1 MTKAV
6 IVYLLKNSQV
16 ALGRKKTGH
25 GIGKWNGYGGKIEAN
40 ETPEEAAARE
50 LFEESGV
57 TIEQKDLVKV
67 AEIDYKEDK
76 GEWMVYVFTASKF
89 DGNPQE
95 SEEMQPKW
103 FNLDKIPYKEMWE
116 NDKLWLEKVFNNEKF
131 KAIFWHDND
140 GNILKYEF
148 TDL

>member
-1 MTKAV
+1 
-6 IVYLLKNSQV
+6 
-16 ALGRKKTGH
+16 
-25 GIGKWNGYGGKIEAN
+25 
-40 ETPEEAAARE
+40 
-50 LFEESGV
+50 
-57 TIEQKDLVKV
+57 
-67 AEIDYKEDK
+67 
-76 GEWMVYVFTASKF
+76 
-89 DGNPQE
+89 
-95 SEEMQPKW
+95 MQPKW